1 MTGRAGGGGLGYGTV
16 EVRMLAGMSVLVGG
30 KESWM
35 AENVSSLMGLTSSAD
50 SVPEVLDVCL
60 AVEMS

>member
-1 MTGRAGGGGLGYGTV
+1 MTGRAGDGGLGYGTV
-16 EVRMLAGMSVLVGG
+16 EVSMLAGMSVLVGG

-35 AENVSSLMGLTSSAD
+35 ADNVSSLMGLTSSAD

>member
-1 MTGRAGGGGLGYGTV
+1 MTGRAGVGGLGYGTA
-16 EVRMLAGMSVLVGG
+16 EVSMVAGMSVLVGG

-35 AENVSSLMGLTSSAD
+35 ADNVSSLMGLTSSAD